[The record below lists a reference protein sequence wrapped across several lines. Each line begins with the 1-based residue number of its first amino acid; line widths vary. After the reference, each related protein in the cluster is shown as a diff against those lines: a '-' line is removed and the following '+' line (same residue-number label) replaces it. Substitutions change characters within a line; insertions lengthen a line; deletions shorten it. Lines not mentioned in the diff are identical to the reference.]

1 MDDLVASGKVRYL
14 GVSGLPAWKA
24 AQAQTIAHFRGYAPM
39 IAMQVEYSLFE
50 RGVERNGVLDAVRE
64 LRIGFVSYSPL
75 GRGFLSG
82 KLDDIDTLAPTDFRR
97 FDPRFQDGNIRVT
110 LRIIERIAQI
120 VQIAQIAHAKQ
131 ATPSQ
136 LAIAWTIE
144 AGAVPIPGT
153 RRVKYLEENVAAA
166 NIVLTRDERRA
177 LDEAAPFGAAAGD
190 RYAAAMRA
198 TLGH

>member
-1 MDDLVASGKVRYL
+1 MDDFVASGKVRYL

-50 RGVERNGVLDAVRE
+50 RGVERDGVRDAVRE
-64 LRIGFVSYSPL
+64 LRIGSVSYSPL
-75 GRGFLSG
+75 GRAFLSG

-97 FDPRFQDGNIRVT
+97 FDPRFQDGNIRVN

-120 VQIAQIAHAKQ
+120 VQIAHAKQ
-131 ATPSQ
+131 VTPSQ

-166 NIVLTRDERRA
+166 NIVLTRAERRA
-177 LDEAAPFGAAAGD
+177 LDEAASFGAAAGD

>member
-1 MDDLVASGKVRYL
+1 MDDLIASGKVRYL

-50 RGVERNGVLDAVRE
+50 RGVERDGVRDAVRE

-82 KLDDIDTLAPTDFRR
+82 KLDHIDTLAPTDFRR
-97 FDPRFQDGNIRVT
+97 FDPRFQDGNIRVN

-120 VQIAQIAHAKQ
+120 VQITHAKQ

-144 AGAVPIPGT
+144 AGTVPIPGT
-153 RRVKYLEENVAAA
+153 RRVKSLEENVAAA
-166 NIVLTRDERRA
+166 NIVLTRAERRA